1 MELPTLPPAV
11 DEPRVSVGGDG
22 VASEGSLPGVAAD
35 GYLSSMDIVI
45 GIIIW
50 GGLLWLTIVW
60 LSRGW
65 TSKPTDRGPGGPGT
79 GQGAGW
85 TGGNAGTPAPPTARQ
100 PPADEQRLR
109 VDDALVDGLV
119 IGHFLTRDHYQRR
132 IGELEDSIDEF
143 GHERDPWLDGA
154 VCDDD
159 LEAGTDYAEFDA
171 MGGFGVEPWADDLF
185 DMDDED

>member
-1 MELPTLPPAV
+1 
-11 DEPRVSVGGDG
+11 
-22 VASEGSLPGVAAD
+22 
-35 GYLSSMDIVI
+35 MDIVI
-45 GIIIW
+45 GTIIW

-65 TSKPTDRGPGGPGT
+65 TSKPANRGPGT
-79 GQGAGW
+79 GPGAGG
-85 TGGNAGTPAPPTARQ
+85 TGGSAGAPAPPTVRQ
-100 PPADEQRLR
+100 LPPDEQRLR

-132 IGELEDSIDEF
+132 IGELEDSIDEL
-143 GHERDPWLDGA
+143 GHERDPWLDGGLGD
-154 VCDDD
+154 DDD